1 MDGAARISDDGA
13 MAETGMKA
21 AAPAAPA
28 LARRLGLFDA
38 VMLVMGGIIGA
49 GIFINPYVVAQR
61 VHTPA
66 LILGAWAAGGVVA
79 LLGAFAY
86 AELAQHLPTVG
97 GQYAYL
103 REAFH
108 PAVAFVYGWALLLV
122 IQTGGMAAV
131 AVTFGHY
138 VRVLA
143 GGGPSAGELAALALA
158 GLTAINCLGVR
169 GGSNVQSALMLLK
182 LAAIAGLVAA
192 GAWLL
197 PAAGTTAAAQ
207 AYAAAGPG
215 ASWLDFGAAMT
226 AVLFAYGGWQ
236 TATFL
241 AGEMRE
247 PRRDLPRGLVLGVL
261 GVVAVYLAVNAVTL
275 RALGPAGLAHAP
287 APAAA
292 VMRRALGRTGEV
304 WIAAGIALSALGFLS
319 QSMLTAPRVYFA
331 MASDGLFFRA
341 LAGVNRRTRA
351 PMAAILLQGAWAI
364 VIAASGHYAQI
375 LNYVVATD
383 FVFFGLTAAS
393 IFILRRRLRREGK
406 RLNEIIS
413 ARMPGHPW
421 TTLAFIAAC
430 WSVVLAT
437 LVRYPRNSA
446 LGWAIDLA
454 GIPIYLLWKRKA
466 RLSRKR

>member
-1 MDGAARISDDGA
+1 MMETQAQRLQAPPAGALD
-13 MAETGMKA
+13 
-21 AAPAAPA
+21 
-28 LARRLGLFDA
+28 RRLGRFDA

-66 LILGAWAAGGVVA
+66 LILGAWAAGGGVA

-86 AELAQHLPTVG
+86 AELAQHLPAVG

-138 VRVLA
+138 VRALA
-143 GGGPSAGELAALALA
+143 GGGPRPGMLAALALG
-158 GLTAINCLGVR
+158 GLTIINCFGVR
-169 GGSNVQSALMLLK
+169 GGSNVQNALMLLK

-192 GAWLL
+192 GEWLL
-197 PAAGTTAAAQ
+197 PAAPA
-207 AYAAAGPG
+207 AAAGAG
-215 ASWLDFGAAMT
+215 AAGAGWLDFGAAMT
-226 AVLFAYGGWQ
+226 AVLYAYGGWQ

-241 AGEMRE
+241 AGEMRH
-247 PRRDLPRGLVLGVL
+247 PRRDLPRGLVLGVV
-261 GVVAVYLAVNAVTL
+261 GVVGVYLAVNWVSL
-275 RALGPAGLAHAP
+275 RALGPAGLAQAP

-292 VMRRALGRTGEV
+292 VMQRALGRAGAD

-331 MASDGLFFRA
+331 MAADGVFFRR
-341 LAGVNRRTRA
+341 LAEVNRRTRA
-351 PMAAILLQGAWAI
+351 PAAAIVLQGAWAI
-364 VIAASGHYAQI
+364 VIAVSGRYEQI

-383 FVFFGLTAAS
+383 FVFFGLTAACL
-393 IFILRRRLRREGK
+393 FAFRRRLRRAGE
-406 RLNEIIS
+406 RLEEKVE

-421 TTLAFIAAC
+421 TTLLFIGAC

-446 LGWAIDLA
+446 LGWALDLA

-466 RLSRKR
+466 RRSRP